1 MTEKKRL
8 ANIELLRVL
17 AMVMVVAMHFVR
29 ESGSLLLAETEVLS
43 ARYMIATLLEAFCI
57 VAVNVYVFISGY
69 YGTESSFKLSKVMNY
84 LCRIWFYALLIP
96 LVLICLG
103 VPTVA
108 QSIGIYGVI
117 QYVLPISSEH
127 YWFASSYFYLLLLM
141 PLLNHAVKAMEKRQL
156 TAVTTGLLV
165 VFCGIKSIVPVEL
178 AFDRYGYDLFWFVCV
193 YLVAAWL
200 KLYGSQVEEKL
211 KKYGAFLYVGSC
223 LLIFGM
229 TLGLWKL
236 IPLIGGIAYYFTVP
250 FHYNFIL
257 CLTGAV
263 GLFYTFVS
271 IDIKEGKAAKIIRK
285 AGKYCF
291 GVYLLH
297 EHLDVR
303 HLWYQTLTGWMK
315 PLGLS
320 EVTAFVAGLL
330 VCVVLI
336 FVAGICIDFIRDK
349 LFGVICGFVK
359 KEG

>member
-29 ESGSLLLAETEVLS
+29 ESGSLLSTETEVLS
-43 ARYMIATLLEAFCI
+43 ARYLMATLLEAFCI
-57 VAVNVYVFISGY
+57 VAVNAYVFISGY
-69 YGTESSFKLSKVMNY
+69 YGTESGFKLSKILNF

-96 LVLICLG
+96 LVLICFG
-103 VPTVA
+103 VPIVA

-117 QYVLPISSEH
+117 QYVLPISSGH

-141 PLLNHAVKAMEKRQL
+141 PILNHAVKAMEKRQL
-156 TAVTTGLLV
+156 TAVTAGLLV

-178 AFDRYGYDLFWFVCV
+178 ALDRYGYDLIWFVCV

-200 KLYGSQVEEKL
+200 KLYGGQVEEKL
-211 KKYGAFLYVGSC
+211 KKYGVFIYVGSC

-236 IPLIGGIAYYFTVP
+236 IPLVGGIAYYFTVP
-250 FHYNFIL
+250 FHYNFIF

-263 GLFYTFVS
+263 GLFYAFAFL
-271 IDIKEGKAAKIIRK
+271 DIKEGKIAELIRK

-303 HLWYQTLTGWMK
+303 HLWYQTLTGWVKSM
-315 PLGLS
+315 GLS
-320 EVTAFVAGLL
+320 EVTAFVVEFLF
-330 VCVVLI
+330 CVILI
-336 FVAGICIDFIRDK
+336 FAAGICIDFIRDK
-349 LFGVICGFVK
+349 VFGVTLGFMK